1 VTSQS
6 QFNYASARTLTR
18 SPNRVRQS
26 PQQGANIHG
35 WNVNA
40 INSLQVTGQSPSY
53 LMHCVHFWW
62 ALYVFKGFLY
72 EEEQVLTFGES
83 DRAV

>member
-1 VTSQS
+1 M
-6 QFNYASARTLTR
+6 
-18 SPNRVRQS
+18 RQS

-40 INSLQVTGQSPSY
+40 INFLQVTGQSPSY
-53 LMHCVHFWW
+53 LMHCMHFRWT
-62 ALYVFKGFLY
+62 LYGCKGFLY
-72 EEEQVLTFGES
+72 EEEQALTFGES